1 MCSNHHSRH
10 SGVTSG
16 DRYRVEPDGGSW
28 TVMDTLTGLP
38 AATNG
43 KDLVQL
49 RKRDADEIAEELNG
63 CERRG
68 TASPLL

>member
-1 MCSNHHSRH
+1 
-10 SGVTSG
+10 
-16 DRYRVEPDGGSW
+16 
-28 TVMDTLTGLP
+28 MDTLTGLP

-49 RKRDADEIAEELNG
+49 RKRDADEIAEELNS